1 MQILLLTMMSN
12 KYKMLIQS
20 KKQLI
25 IFNLNIYV
33 IKIFVLYLIPINI
46 NITLNKKVLIH
57 FQKQF
62 LFLILANIIKNSKVV
77 IQFQLFFLIPTII
90 TRNLFFNQINFQ
102 INNDNRFLNIKTLKI
117 KIANGVIQK

>member
-12 KYKMLIQS
+12 KHKMLIQS

-46 NITLNKKVLIH
+46 NITLNNKKPLPEAVFIPDTSEYN
-57 FQKQF
+57 QKQQSSYPVPIVFPNTNNYYLESF
-62 LFLILANIIKNSKVV
+62 LQSN
-77 IQFQLFFLIPTII
+77 QF
-90 TRNLFFNQINFQ
+90 
-102 INNDNRFLNIKTLKI
+102 
-117 KIANGVIQK
+117 